1 MDSASEREQP
11 KPERVIRIIEE
22 FQPFDPKFTDKYLQP
37 YPELRSRHRDLGYR
51 SQIKLNI
58 GEVGIP
64 IIYDAN
70 PSRYEQR
77 EIGKSIAPF
86 EPTLGYEIDSE
97 DLKIE
102 SRISKMERLDKVLR
116 QNMDFAKAPNYL
128 DVS

>member
-1 MDSASEREQP
+1 MDNIPEREQL
-11 KPERVIRIIEE
+11 KPERVIRLIEE
-22 FQPFDPKFTDKYLQP
+22 FQPFDAKFTDKYLQT
-37 YPELRSRHRDLGYR
+37 YPESRSRYRDLGYG
-51 SQIKLNI
+51 SHIKLNI

-86 EPTLGYEIDSE
+86 EPTLEYEIDSE
-97 DLKIE
+97 DLKIK

-116 QNMDFAKAPNYL
+116 
-128 DVS
+128 